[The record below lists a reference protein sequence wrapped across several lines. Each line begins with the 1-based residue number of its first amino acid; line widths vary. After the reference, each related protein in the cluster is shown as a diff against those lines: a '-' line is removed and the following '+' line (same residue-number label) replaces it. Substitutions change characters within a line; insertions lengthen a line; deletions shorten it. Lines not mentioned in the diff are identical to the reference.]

1 MIPIFS
7 FPYEWFWEER
17 FFSHYVGGVFRQA
30 LCPHTHI
37 LNGKIFQP
45 THQAQ
50 SVDNQAILLH
60 FTVNFLDLP
69 V

>member
-1 MIPIFS
+1 MELYLYWYNVSREP
-7 FPYEWFWEER
+7 R
-17 FFSHYVGGVFRQA
+17 ALARQ
-30 LCPHTHI
+30 LHDLVLLSLI
-37 LNGKIFQP
+37 LVSVNGSIFQP

-60 FTVNFLDLP
+60 FAVNFLNLP